1 MYLFR
6 LWLTFPLNGEKP
18 SAIAGGS
25 LVEVTS
31 LIQTKVIYSGKMK
44 LINEGVNKT

>member
-18 SAIAGGS
+18 SAIDGDS

-31 LIQTKVIYSGKMK
+31 LIQTKVY
-44 LINEGVNKT
+44 LFWQNEINQ